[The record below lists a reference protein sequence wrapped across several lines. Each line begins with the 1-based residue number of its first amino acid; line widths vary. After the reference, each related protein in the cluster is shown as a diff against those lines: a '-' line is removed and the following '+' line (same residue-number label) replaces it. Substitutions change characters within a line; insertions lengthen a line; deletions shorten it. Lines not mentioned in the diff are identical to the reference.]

1 MATKT
6 FKGTILS
13 LIPKKGFGFISP
25 VWGNGNSNRN
35 IFFVF
40 AETKNGKCYIPALAS
55 AENRHEVVSKKGTKI
70 VVPNEP
76 QVLYFNLELGKNDQ
90 FVAVNLRDSEHVTPE
105 EAAEADQNIEKPNI
119 SMFKSEEQM
128 VNLLVTESE
137 KRPMSLEELEAA
149 CGGSK
154 KKPIKQAK
162 PQTSDACIAVVTEPE
177 TTVTDN
183 APKMSIYTEEEIEA
197 LKAEDFSEEEEDDI
211 DWDEYEEYENQYGDY

>member
-105 EAAEADQNIEKPNI
+105 EAWQHYQETGEYLGKFDSVEEADAYA
-119 SMFKSEEQM
+119 EQLHNE
-128 VNLLVTESE
+128 VL
-137 KRPMSLEELEAA
+137 
-149 CGGSK
+149 
-154 KKPIKQAK
+154 Q
-162 PQTSDACIAVVTEPE
+162 
-177 TTVTDN
+177 
-183 APKMSIYTEEEIEA
+183 
-197 LKAEDFSEEEEDDI
+197 
-211 DWDEYEEYENQYGDY
+211 